1 MYGYTLG
8 TPSIYQT
15 LNTNEEKMQ
24 QELLNSKLG
33 ISGSGYARYGAAMY
47 FYNQGILSEA
57 MLEIYRRCCKFDN
70 EDPIDL
76 ADFEKVP
83 NLKIKL

>member
-1 MYGYTLG
+1 M
-8 TPSIYQT
+8 
-15 LNTNEEKMQ
+15 NTNEKKMQ

-47 FYNQGILSEA
+47 FYNQGILTEA

-76 ADFEKVP
+76 ADFEKIP

>member
-1 MYGYTLG
+1 M
-8 TPSIYQT
+8 
-15 LNTNEEKMQ
+15 NKCEEKMQ

-47 FYNQGILSEA
+47 FYNQGLLSEA

-76 ADFEKVP
+76 ADFEKIP

>member
-1 MYGYTLG
+1 M
-8 TPSIYQT
+8 
-15 LNTNEEKMQ
+15 NTNEKKIQ

-33 ISGSGYARYGAAMY
+33 VSGSGYARYGAAMY

-76 ADFEKVP
+76 AEFEKVP
-83 NLKIKL
+83 NLNIKL

>member
-1 MYGYTLG
+1 M
-8 TPSIYQT
+8 
-15 LNTNEEKMQ
+15 NTNEKKMQ

-47 FYNQGILSEA
+47 FYDQGILSEA

-76 ADFEKVP
+76 AEFEKVP

>member
-1 MYGYTLG
+1 
-8 TPSIYQT
+8 
-15 LNTNEEKMQ
+15 MQ
-24 QELLNSKLG
+24 QELLNTKLG

-76 ADFEKVP
+76 AEFEKVP

>member
-1 MYGYTLG
+1 M
-8 TPSIYQT
+8 
-15 LNTNEEKMQ
+15 NANEEKMQ

-47 FYNQGILSEA
+47 FYNQGLLSEA

>member
-1 MYGYTLG
+1 M
-8 TPSIYQT
+8 
-15 LNTNEEKMQ
+15 NTNEKKMQ

-47 FYNQGILSEA
+47 FYNQGILTEA

>member
-1 MYGYTLG
+1 M
-8 TPSIYQT
+8 
-15 LNTNEEKMQ
+15 NTNEKKMQ
-24 QELLNSKLG
+24 QELRNSKLG

-76 ADFEKVP
+76 AEFEKVP

>member
-1 MYGYTLG
+1 M
-8 TPSIYQT
+8 
-15 LNTNEEKMQ
+15 NKCEEKMQ

>member
-1 MYGYTLG
+1 M
-8 TPSIYQT
+8 
-15 LNTNEEKMQ
+15 NTNEKKMQ

-33 ISGSGYARYGAAMY
+33 ISGSGYARCGAAMY

-76 ADFEKVP
+76 AEFEKVP

>member
-1 MYGYTLG
+1 M
-8 TPSIYQT
+8 
-15 LNTNEEKMQ
+15 NTNEKKMQ

-76 ADFEKVP
+76 AEFEKIL
-83 NLKIKL
+83 NLNIKL

>member
-1 MYGYTLG
+1 M
-8 TPSIYQT
+8 
-15 LNTNEEKMQ
+15 NANEEKMQ

-76 ADFEKVP
+76 ADFEKIP

>member
-1 MYGYTLG
+1 
-8 TPSIYQT
+8 
-15 LNTNEEKMQ
+15 MQ

-47 FYNQGILSEA
+47 FYNQGILTEA

-76 ADFEKVP
+76 AEFEKVP

>member
-1 MYGYTLG
+1 
-8 TPSIYQT
+8 
-15 LNTNEEKMQ
+15 MQ

-76 ADFEKVP
+76 AEFEKVP

>member
-1 MYGYTLG
+1 M
-8 TPSIYQT
+8 
-15 LNTNEEKMQ
+15 NTNEKKIQ

-33 ISGSGYARYGAAMY
+33 VSGSGYIRYGAAMY
-47 FYNQGILSEA
+47 FYNKGILSEA

-76 ADFEKVP
+76 AEFEKVP

>member
-1 MYGYTLG
+1 M
-8 TPSIYQT
+8 
-15 LNTNEEKMQ
+15 NTNERKIQ

-33 ISGSGYARYGAAMY
+33 VSGSGYIRYGAAMY

-76 ADFEKVP
+76 AEFEKVP